1 MNYLNL
7 ELYGIDQ
14 NGNSKLFKLQDFI
27 GNNVVLYFYPQDDTP
42 VCTQEALDF
51 QEFLDTFPKST
62 VIIGVSAD
70 STESHLEFQNK
81 HKLNFILLAD
91 PKNELKNEF
100 ENTNKY
106 ITNLHRGTFVL
117 DKTGKIVKFWDK
129 VDIDGHVKEVAEFVK
144 TLQ

>member
-1 MNYLNL
+1 MNYLNI
-7 ELYGIDQ
+7 ELCGIDKD
-14 NGNSKLFKLQDFI
+14 GNSKVFKLQDFA
-27 GNNVVLYFYPQDDTP
+27 GSNVVLYFYPQDDTP
-42 VCTQEALDF
+42 VCTREALDF
-51 QEFLDTFPKST
+51 QEFSTVFHKST

-70 STESHLEFQNK
+70 SIESHLEFQNK
-81 HKLNFILLAD
+81 HKLNFILLSD
-91 PKNELKNEF
+91 KKNKLKNEF

-129 VDIDGHVKEVAEFVK
+129 VDINGHVKEVAEFVK